1 MHPGERIKLPL
12 KSFLV
17 PLVVAWAVLA
27 VSVPVQQ
34 RRQAFTFLELNDVH
48 ILDEASMAY
57 PSRVVEA
64 MNKESAAFTLVC
76 GDLATDGKREELE
89 RAKRVLDRLV
99 RPYFA
104 VAGNHDA
111 QYPGT
116 QQETLF
122 REIFGLA
129 ANSYH
134 FEREGIHF
142 IAIDPGAGSDYQRN
156 SVRPEILRWLETTA
170 AGIPDGDP
178 VILFSHYPYGRGVQ
192 LRTANA
198 DDVLALFRSKR
209 VLAVIGAH
217 FHGNTERI
225 ENSVLFTTTASSS
238 STRSNHDGTIAK
250 GFRVFHVGEDFSIR
264 TEFREVSP

>member
-1 MHPGERIKLPL
+1 MQSGKRIM
-12 KSFLV
+12 LV
-17 PLVVAWAVLA
+17 TLVLAWAVLA
-27 VSVPVQQ
+27 ASVTGQQ
-34 RRQAFTFLELNDVH
+34 RQQAFTFLELNDVH

-111 QYPGT
+111 QYRGT

-122 REIFGLA
+122 REIFGLT

-142 IAIDPGAGSDYQRN
+142 IAIDPGAGSDYERN
-156 SVRPEILRWLETTA
+156 SVRPEVLRWLETTA
-170 AGIPDGDP
+170 AAIPDGAP

-192 LRTANA
+192 YRTTNA
-198 DDVLALFRSKR
+198 DDVLALFRSKK

-217 FHGNTERI
+217 FHGNTERL
-225 ENSVLFTTTASSS
+225 ENGVLFTTTASSS
-238 STRSNHDGTIAK
+238 STRSNHDGTTAK
-250 GFRVFHVGEDFSIR
+250 GFRVFHVGEDLSIR
-264 TEFREVSP
+264 TEFREVKP

>member
-1 MHPGERIKLPL
+1 MQSGKRIKLPL
-12 KSFLV
+12 KAFLMAMA
-17 PLVVAWAVLA
+17 VVCAALA
-27 VSVPVQQ
+27 APAPGQQ
-34 RRQAFTFLELNDVH
+34 RRQAFSFLELNDVH
-48 ILDEASMAY
+48 ILDDASMAF

-99 RPYFA
+99 KPYFA

-111 QYPGT
+111 QYAGT
-116 QQETLF
+116 KPETLF
-122 REIFGLA
+122 REVFGLT

-156 SVRPEILRWLETTA
+156 SVRPEVFGWLEKTA
-170 AGIPDGDP
+170 ATIPDGAP

-192 LRTANA
+192 YRTVNA
-198 DDVLALFRSKR
+198 DDVLALFKGKKL
-209 VLAVIGAH
+209 LAVIGAH
-217 FHGNTERI
+217 FHGNTERN
-225 ENSVLFTTTASSS
+225 ENGVLFTTTASSS
-238 STRSNHDGTIAK
+238 STRPNHDGTTAK
-250 GFRVFHVGEDFSIR
+250 GFRVFHVGEDLSIR
-264 TEFREVSP
+264 TEFREVKP

>member
-1 MHPGERIKLPL
+1 MQPGKRIKLPL

-17 PLVVAWAVLA
+17 ALVVAWAVLA
-27 VSVPVQQ
+27 VSGLQ

-57 PSRVVEA
+57 PSRVVDA

-89 RAKRVLDRLV
+89 RAKRVLDRLL

-111 QYPGT
+111 QYAGT
-116 QQETLF
+116 QQESLF
-122 REIFGLA
+122 REIFGLT

-156 SVRPEILRWLETTA
+156 SVRPEVLRWLETTA
-170 AGIPDGDP
+170 AAIPDGDP

-192 LRTANA
+192 MRTANA
-198 DDVLALFRSKR
+198 DDVLALFQSKR

-225 ENSVLFTTTASSS
+225 ENGVLFTTTASSS
-238 STRSNHDGTIAK
+238 STRSNHDGTMAK
-250 GFRVFHVGEDFSIR
+250 GFRVFHVGEDLSIR
-264 TEFREVSP
+264 TEFREVKP